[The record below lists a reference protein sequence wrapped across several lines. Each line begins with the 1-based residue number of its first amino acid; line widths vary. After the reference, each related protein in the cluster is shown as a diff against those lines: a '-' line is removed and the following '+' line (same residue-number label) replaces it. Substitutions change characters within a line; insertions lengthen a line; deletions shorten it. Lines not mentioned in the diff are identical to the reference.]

1 MSSFTHGTVTCLKIE
16 YRLQGKGITVCCI
29 LFLKR
34 KRSNGSST
42 SYVAKKSK
50 SKSKNNMIYLF
61 KAEQTRILL
70 LQKTESLLPGLMKAV

>member
-50 SKSKNNMIYLF
+50 SKNNTIYLF